1 MLPAGRR
8 TDTHVCP
15 SHEGGPLDGKAAK
28 VEINSLPAA
37 RATDR
42 ASCKG
47 STDFIITGAATVEI
61 MGKPAARITSKTLHK
76 GDVILGS
83 TNVLIGGPSAGVTLG
98 NPTVAWA
105 ACQVAAMGRTSGRT
119 QQSYSNCGVEASRI
133 IINQATGKRYT
144 EDDTLDWA
152 MEHDDATRR
161 SHRERSGSTSPGDRE
176 KLLRDH
182 GVESDQKPQEMSSLA
197 QDVAEGKGVITSHD
211 AGILWDDS
219 RALGGGHA
227 VVMTGVTYDAN
238 GDVES
243 VTVLDTGTGNC
254 ESKVPADRFKKSLL
268 GWPRKANVT
277 QKPIWPRS

>member
-37 RATDR
+37 RATDQ

-76 GDVILGS
+76 GDVIFGS

-98 NPTVAWA
+98 NSKAAVA
-105 ACQVAAMGRTSGRT
+105 ACQAAAEGRKSGST
-119 QQSYSNCGVEASRI
+119 AQSYSNCGVEASRI
-133 IINQATGKRYT
+133 IINQAKGERHT
-144 EDDTLDWA
+144 EDEVLDGA
-152 MEHDDATRR
+152 IARDRVAKRETRKQTGGIKTEQQ
-161 SHRERSGSTSPGDRE
+161 ER
-176 KLLRDH
+176 LLRDY
-182 GVESDQKPQEMSSLA
+182 GVESDQKPQDTDALA
-197 QDVAEGKGVITSHD
+197 QDVAEGRGIMTGHD
-211 AGILWDDS
+211 AGILWNDPS
-219 RALGGGHA
+219 RMRSPHA
-227 VVMTGVTYDAN
+227 VIMTGISYDADGN
-238 GDVES
+238 IES

-254 ESKVPADRFKKSLL
+254 ESKIPVDRFKKSLL
-268 GWPRKANVT
+268 KDDKANVT
-277 QKPIWPRS
+277 QKPIWPAP